1 MKARIVTRRRAPA
14 VLPKF
19 WRTKTPTDVMRD
31 TQIIHHDLVARFEK
45 GTATVADMW
54 DWMETGYTYMT
65 MVNLYAQDGVEFT
78 VEAISALRAQGDSYE
93 AICARMQRTGKVGLT
108 GPELLIARAAAGV
121 MDELIAMDRHGIAL
135 RAAKES
141 TRQMDRILK
150 KVGAR

>member
-1 MKARIVTRRRAPA
+1 MSKQRVARAM
-14 VLPKF
+14 LPKF
-19 WRTKTPTDVMRD
+19 WRPKLTSIQQLTCKVA
-31 TQIIHHDLVARFEK
+31 HWDLVERL
-45 GTATVADMW
+45 ATGQASTDDCW

-65 MVNLYAQDGVEFT
+65 MVNLYAQDGVQFT
-78 VEAISALRAQGDSYE
+78 DEAISALRAQGDSYE